1 MEGRADF
8 MKLRYTYRLMRVDDG
23 YDPHGTC
30 HGNIE
35 HIQAENYRELLKAI
49 GHLGWADWL
58 IIERIDN
65 YSHNHNHNHSHSH

>member
-8 MKLRYTYRLMRVDDG
+8 MKLRYTYRVMRVDDG

-35 HIQAENYRELLKAI
+35 QKTIV
-49 GHLGWADWL
+49 
-58 IIERIDN
+58 N
-65 YSHNHNHNHSHSH
+65 YSRLLG